1 MEDVAPADKLQM
13 TAPKQTGHP
22 VDAHSL
28 GLMASQDNK
37 HKEERLKK
45 GKNKTKKSVSRNTGS
60 YC

>member
-45 GKNKTKKSVSRNTGS
+45 GKNKTKKISK
-60 YC
+60 